1 MSPRLQRLG
10 YWPFIS
16 FVFNLCFW
24 RRKFHCGWSTSH
36 GLCQAASLSAML
48 VLQQAH
54 RAFKNI
60 QVAAENLWEGSGGS
74 SKPVICTD
82 PFVNALTWSYPHGS
96 FLSPC
101 GSTVSRPAAA
111 RPVAARIDCT
121 LLRPF
126 SSEVRALHFDG
137 CCSTGASGGR
147 SPAAALRR
155 RLASLGSGASF
166 RPAVGRCLSWR
177 FASTG
182 GGAHGVASPGS
193 L

>member
-96 FLSPC
+96 FLRQHCISPC
-101 GSTVSRPAAA
+101 GCSPSSCTHRLHSATSLFLGGPR
-111 RPVAARIDCT
+111 VAFWW
-121 LLRPF
+121 LLLYRR
-126 SSEVRALHFDG
+126 VRWPIA
-137 CCSTGASGGR
+137 
-147 SPAAALRR
+147 
-155 RLASLGSGASF
+155 
-166 RPAVGRCLSWR
+166 
-177 FASTG
+177 G
-182 GGAHGVASPGS
+182 GGAASAPR
-193 L
+193 LTR